1 MVGNG
6 GDDRS
11 VTKDSVI
18 IAKAGGS
25 AELPENSLA
34 AIAAT
39 VELAAH
45 ATKYRVALEV
55 DVRCSRDG
63 HLVLHHDATLER
75 MTTGKGLL
83 RHRSL
88 NELKTLS
95 IASNN
100 QPILTLNEAWENFGD
115 LETVIE
121 LHDASTQTLAAIGVW
136 LKSLEPLE
144 RQRVIIASELSHATR
159 AVREAVPSVRTS
171 ATFEEALRLLA
182 CSYLGRPQ
190 WATRGH
196 IWMIPRKFLGMDLL
210 NSRLISTARYTGG
223 SLCTWVVDDAE
234 TAHKL
239 FALGVSGVF
248 TTRPQRLVTQLE
260 QLQTTGLG

>member
-1 MVGNG
+1 M
-6 GDDRS
+6 
-11 VTKDSVI
+11 TKDGVI

-39 VELAAH
+39 VELAARS
-45 ATKYRVALEV
+45 TRYRIALEV

-88 NELKTLS
+88 SELKTLS
-95 IASNN
+95 IAANH
-100 QPILTLNEAWENFGD
+100 QRILTLNEAWENFGD
-115 LETVIE
+115 LEVVID
-121 LHDASTQTLAAIGVW
+121 LHDAGSRTLGAVRVW
-136 LKSLEPLE
+136 LGSLKPSE
-144 RQRVIIASELSHATR
+144 RQRVIMASELSR
-159 AVREAVPSVRTS
+159 AILEVRKVMPSVRTS

-182 CSYLGRPQ
+182 CSCLGRPQ

-196 IWMIPRKFLGMDLL
+196 IWMIPSRFLGMDLMKP
-210 NSRLISTARYTGG
+210 RLISTARYSGG
-223 SLCTWVVDDAE
+223 ALCTWVIDEAE
-234 TAHKL
+234 TARKL

-248 TTRPQRLVTQLE
+248 STRPQSLVTQLE
-260 QLQTTGLG
+260 QLRLTSPL